1 MFLNLSA
8 KTAFRRAYREA
19 RRTYRTASSSKFV
32 YAQISVWATADG
44 ATVTAVDYDGRT
56 IDVHYR
62 GRIEAAACRA
72 LQAREDAAFWQRH
85 AAVQRAARLS
95 DYIF

>member
-1 MFLNLSA
+1 MFSI
-8 KTAFRRAYREA
+8 KSAFRRAYREA
-19 RRTYRTASSSKFV
+19 RRTYRASSSKFV

-56 IDVHYR
+56 IDVHFR
-62 GRIEAAACRA
+62 GRIEAAAFRA
-72 LQAREDAAFWQRH
+72 LQAREDAAYWQRH

-95 DYIF
+95 GYIF